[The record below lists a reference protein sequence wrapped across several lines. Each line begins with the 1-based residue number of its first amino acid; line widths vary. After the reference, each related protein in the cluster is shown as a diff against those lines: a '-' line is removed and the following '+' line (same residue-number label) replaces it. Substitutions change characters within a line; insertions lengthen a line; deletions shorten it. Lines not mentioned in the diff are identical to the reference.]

1 MIVTFQVTSLLWF
14 VNHKPEVEVAVAME
28 GVGVGVDSPSE
39 MSQDHYL
46 ARVVK
51 LGPVRT
57 LKEMCLPS
65 DLATKEKMVT
75 CYAHLRRSWL
85 FILETTLEMMHVRS
99 GYLKSDLCCRSPHIL
114 TEYFQ
119 GMQYGRRR

>member
-1 MIVTFQVTSLLWF
+1 LIVTFQVTSLLWF

-28 GVGVGVDSPSE
+28 GVGVGVDSPSK

-51 LGPVRT
+51 LEPVRT
-57 LKEMCLPS
+57 SKEMCLPS

-75 CYAHLRRSWL
+75 
-85 FILETTLEMMHVRS
+85 
-99 GYLKSDLCCRSPHIL
+99 
-114 TEYFQ
+114 
-119 GMQYGRRR
+119 

>member
-1 MIVTFQVTSLLWF
+1 VTDGYSLSSTNSKIIYSCKSLDCAELIVTFQVTSLLWL
-14 VNHKPEVEVAVAME
+14 VNLKPAVEEAVAVE
-28 GVGVGVDSPSE
+28 GVGVGVDSPIE

-57 LKEMCLPS
+57 SKEMCLPS

-75 CYAHLRRSWL
+75 CYAHTRS
-85 FILETTLEMMHVRS
+85 
-99 GYLKSDLCCRSPHIL
+99 CRKKH
-114 TEYFQ
+114 
-119 GMQYGRRR
+119 RN